1 MTMKHQTTGARTTK
15 HDTTALAL
23 LGAMFIVLAIV
34 GGASLSAAGT
44 GALQKIVSVIGFG
57 NTSAIEAE
65 QHRQAAVLATLEPM
79 IHSVSADVGAV
90 NKRLNGANAA
100 TINDRFS
107 AIDADI
113 AALVAEIKS
122 LRQARAVQGESY
134 SWLEPVGHLDSSVVA
149 LRSSLDEHQATYR
162 KDMGVINKRLDKL
175 EQVLSRDLTAS
186 IPHITPRRKI
196 VRRKPTQP
204 RTPSPVAAFGPS
216 SPQTM
221 FGVQAY

>member
-44 GALQKIVSVIGFG
+44 GALQKFVSVIGFG

-65 QHRQAAVLATLEPM
+65 QQRQAAVLATLEPM
-79 IHSVSADVGAV
+79 IQSVSADVGTV

-113 AALVAEIKS
+113 SALVAEIKS
-122 LRQARAVQGESY
+122 LRQARAQGDSY
-134 SWLEPVGHLDSSVVA
+134 SWLEPVSNMDSSVVA

-186 IPHITPRRKI
+186 IPHIAPRRKI
-196 VRRKPTQP
+196 VRRKPLQP
-204 RTPSPVAAFGPS
+204 RTPGPVAAWGPS

-221 FGVQAY
+221 FGVQGY

>member
-1 MTMKHQTTGARTTK
+1 MKNQTTATRATK

-44 GALQKIVSVIGFG
+44 GALQKVVSVIGFG
-57 NTSAIEAE
+57 NTTALEAE
-65 QHRQAAVLATLEPM
+65 QNRQAAVLATLEPM
-79 IHSVSADVGAV
+79 LHSVSADVGAV

-107 AIDADI
+107 AIDSDI

-122 LRQARAVQGESY
+122 LRQARAQGNSL
-134 SWLEPVGHLDSSVVA
+134 SWLEPVGNLDSSVLA
-149 LRSSLDEHQATYR
+149 LRSSLDEHQQTYR
-162 KDMGVINKRLDKL
+162 KDMGIINKRLDKL

-186 IPHITPRRKI
+186 IPHVAPRRKI
-196 VRRKPTQP
+196 VRRKPVQP
-204 RTPSPVAAFGPS
+204 RTPGPVAAFGPS

-221 FGVQAY
+221 FGGQSY

>member
-1 MTMKHQTTGARTTK
+1 MKNQTTNTRSTK

-34 GGASLSAAGT
+34 GGASLSAAGS
-44 GALQKIVSVIGFG
+44 GALQKVVSVVGFG
-57 NTSAIEAE
+57 NTTAIEAE
-65 QHRQAAVLATLEPM
+65 QHRQAAVLATLEP
-79 IHSVSADVGAV
+79 IIQSVSADVSTV

-113 AALVAEIKS
+113 SALVAEIKS
-122 LRQARAVQGESY
+122 LRQTRDSY
-134 SWLEPVGHLDSSVVA
+134 AWLEPISNVDSSVLA
-149 LRSSLDEHQATYR
+149 LRSSLDEHQAVYR

-186 IPHITPRRKI
+186 IPHIAPRKRI
-196 VRRKPTQP
+196 VRRKPLQP
-204 RTPSPVAAFGPS
+204 RTPGPVAAWGPS

-221 FGVQAY
+221 FGVQGY

>member
-1 MTMKHQTTGARTTK
+1 MTMKQQTTGARATK

-23 LGAMFIVLAIV
+23 LGAMLIVLAIV
-34 GGASLSAAGT
+34 GGASLSAAGS
-44 GALQKIVSVIGFG
+44 GALQKIVSVAGFG
-57 NTSAIEAE
+57 NTTAIEAE
-65 QHRQAAVLATLEPM
+65 QSRQAAVLATLEPM
-79 IHSVSADVGAV
+79 IQSVSADVGAV

-122 LRQARAVQGESY
+122 LRQARLQDNY
-134 SWLEPVGHLDSSVVA
+134 SWLEPVGHLDSSVLA

-175 EQVLSRDLTAS
+175 EQTLSRDLTAS
-186 IPHITPRRKI
+186 IPHIAPRRKI
-196 VRRKPTQP
+196 VRRKPVQP

-216 SPQTM
+216 APETM